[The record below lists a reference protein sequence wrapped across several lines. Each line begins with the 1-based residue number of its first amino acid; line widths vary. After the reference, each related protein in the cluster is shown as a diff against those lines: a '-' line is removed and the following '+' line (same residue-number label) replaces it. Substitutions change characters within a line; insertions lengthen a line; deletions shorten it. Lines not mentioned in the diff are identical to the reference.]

1 MAEKRRKQREGPTA
15 SIPHK
20 RKKEEREHQHGEIE
34 EEATDVGGESPSK
47 RQNTTKLEKGVKQEE
62 TLERKEGSLLL
73 KEDGFR
79 WRQLKLCAP
88 NELRL
93 GLTLQSGQSFRWR
106 SHQLSPFSP
115 SSSSSSSAS
124 SSSSSRGGDGEAV
137 VWSGVIGRVV
147 FFLHQ
152 HDESTI
158 HYRFLCSDAASSPS
172 SSEVKEEEEAAM
184 EAQAEAALRDYFQ
197 LDTTSMQQAWLQWT
211 TLHAPASNA
220 KDNKKKSESVALLS
234 HFRDI
239 GPRFYGLRLLRQDP
253 LECLVSFICSQNNN
267 IGRIMKMVEA
277 LCKEYGDC
285 LIAGD
290 HKANSTGMPFHAF
303 PTLQQLCDVSESRLR
318 ELGFGYRARYIP
330 AAAKQI
336 LANNSSEGKDWL
348 ASLRSNEVTR
358 EEAQKSL
365 TSLMGIGRKVA
376 DCIALCSLDKQDAI
390 PVDTHVWQIAQRFMR
405 KLQGKGKGSLN
416 ETMYRRVGD
425 FFRTTFRENTGWAH
439 TLLFAAELS
448 VFQQQKTKTKS
459 GSSTMIAGKTRKT
472 LQAKQEEGE
481 EEEEEEETEQ
491 TTQVENSF
499 EVNTSVRRSSRIRR
513 RSLTKTTYITGRI
526 RCYNKDGKER
536 QSKKQ
541 VKAKRAGKGG
551 RCNGKASPATPSS
564 FLMPTFVTRLAD
576 PSVQTVMLCGCGGGF
591 DFVHSMILYPELKRL
606 GKKVVIASYSF
617 GDTDE
622 IKGEAPVVF
631 EEQLPDEP
639 KRTPT
644 LNLHILQILHKC
656 TTRGQCI
663 RGGRTQCCQTLSVQ
677 LFFSLR
683 VHNDVLA
690 S

>member
-1 MAEKRRKQREGPTA
+1 MQKRVSALLLLAPSRGTTSSRPFSSLRCRQRPRLWRGAPPLLAAAAPHKHVIGEEEEATTAEQLQRQKKYMAEKRRKQREGPTA
-15 SIPHK
+15 STLHK

-34 EEATDVGGESPSK
+34 EPTDGAPVGGESPSK
-47 RQNTTKLEKGVKQEE
+47 RQNTTKLEGGVKKEE
-62 TLERKEGSLLL
+62 NLGRREGSLL

-93 GLTLQSGQSFRWR
+93 DLTLQSGQSFRWR
-106 SHQLSPFSP
+106 SHQLSPFTP
-115 SSSSSSSAS
+115 SSPSSAS
-124 SSSSSRGGDGEAV
+124 SSSSSSGGDGEAV

-147 FFLHQ
+147 FFLRQ

-172 SSEVKEEEEAAM
+172 SSEVKAEEEAAM

-197 LDTTSMQQAWLQWT
+197 LDTSMQQAWLQWT
-211 TLHAPASNA
+211 TLNASAPNA
-220 KDNKKKSESVALLS
+220 KDKKKSESVALLS

-267 IGRIMKMVEA
+267 IGRIMKMVDA

-290 HKANSTGMPFHAF
+290 YKANCAGMPFHAF

-336 LANNSSEGKDWL
+336 LANNSSEGRDWL
-348 ASLRSNEVTR
+348 ASLRSKEVTR

-425 FFRTTFRENTGWAH
+425 FFRATFRDNTGWAH

-459 GSSTMIAGKTRKT
+459 GPSTMVAGKTRK
-472 LQAKQEEGE
+472 EDEE

-491 TTQVENSF
+491 TKQVQIIAEENNF

-513 RSLTKTTYITGRI
+513 RSLTK
-526 RCYNKDGKER
+526 
-536 QSKKQ
+536 
-541 VKAKRAGKGG
+541 
-551 RCNGKASPATPSS
+551 
-564 FLMPTFVTRLAD
+564 M
-576 PSVQTVMLCGCGGGF
+576 
-591 DFVHSMILYPELKRL
+591 
-606 GKKVVIASYSF
+606 
-617 GDTDE
+617 
-622 IKGEAPVVF
+622 
-631 EEQLPDEP
+631 
-639 KRTPT
+639 
-644 LNLHILQILHKC
+644 
-656 TTRGQCI
+656 
-663 RGGRTQCCQTLSVQ
+663 
-677 LFFSLR
+677 
-683 VHNDVLA
+683 
-690 S
+690 